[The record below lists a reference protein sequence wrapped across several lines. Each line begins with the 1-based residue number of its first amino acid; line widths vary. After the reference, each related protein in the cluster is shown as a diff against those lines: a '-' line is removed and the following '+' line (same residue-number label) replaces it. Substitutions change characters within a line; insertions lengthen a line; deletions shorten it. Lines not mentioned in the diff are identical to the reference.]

1 MSPCPYP
8 GYWGNQSLRES
19 PVPALSVTVQ
29 CTRSTQGLSP
39 IPSSFLTLSP
49 GHIPIPATPLCG
61 GCFPHRWGDPKEG
74 SWRWEPHHLEMWNP
88 GGFSKLLQPRGST
101 SFGCS
106 RCSLT
111 AGGCQDLVVVG
122 RCIGELAYQ
131 VHGAGLISWH
141 ILPSS
146 LSPKTVHPRDPSL
159 PRLQGYGS
167 VPDH

>member
-1 MSPCPYP
+1 MCQKKHPGLVSHSFFLPYP
-8 GYWGNQSLRES
+8 YPLDTSQFLQHY
-19 PVPALSVTVQ
+19 SVE
-29 CTRSTQGLSP
+29 G
-39 IPSSFLTLSP
+39 TL
-49 GHIPIPATPLCG
+49 IIG
-61 GCFPHRWGDPKEG
+61 GEEI
-74 SWRWEPHHLEMWNP
+74 WRWELHHLETWSR

>member
-1 MSPCPYP
+1 MCQKKYPKLVSNSFFLPYP
-8 GYWGNQSLRES
+8 YPLDTSQFLQHY
-19 PVPALSVTVQ
+19 SVE
-29 CTRSTQGLSP
+29 G
-39 IPSSFLTLSP
+39 TL
-49 GHIPIPATPLCG
+49 IIG
-61 GCFPHRWGDPKEG
+61 GEEI
-74 SWRWEPHHLEMWNP
+74 WRWELHHLETWSQ

-146 LSPKTVHPRDPSL
+146 LSPKTVHPRDLSL

>member
-1 MSPCPYP
+1 MCQKKYPKLVSNSFFLPYP
-8 GYWGNQSLRES
+8 YPLDTSQFLQHY
-19 PVPALSVTVQ
+19 SVE
-29 CTRSTQGLSP
+29 G
-39 IPSSFLTLSP
+39 TL
-49 GHIPIPATPLCG
+49 IIG
-61 GCFPHRWGDPKEG
+61 GEEI
-74 SWRWEPHHLEMWNP
+74 WRWELHHLETWSR

>member
-1 MSPCPYP
+1 MCQKKYPKLVSNSFFLPYP
-8 GYWGNQSLRES
+8 YPLDTSQFLQHY
-19 PVPALSVTVQ
+19 SVE
-29 CTRSTQGLSP
+29 G
-39 IPSSFLTLSP
+39 TL
-49 GHIPIPATPLCG
+49 IIG
-61 GCFPHRWGDPKEG
+61 GEEI
-74 SWRWEPHHLEMWNP
+74 WRWELHHLETWSR

-167 VPDH
+167 VPGH

>member
-1 MSPCPYP
+1 MCQKKYPKLVSNSFFLPYP
-8 GYWGNQSLRES
+8 YPLDTSQFLQHY
-19 PVPALSVTVQ
+19 SVE
-29 CTRSTQGLSP
+29 G
-39 IPSSFLTLSP
+39 TL
-49 GHIPIPATPLCG
+49 IIG
-61 GCFPHRWGDPKEG
+61 GEEI
-74 SWRWEPHHLEMWNP
+74 WRWELHHLETWSQ

-159 PRLQGYGS
+159 PRLQGYSS

>member
-1 MSPCPYP
+1 MCQKKYPKLVSNSFFLPYP
-8 GYWGNQSLRES
+8 YPLDTSQFLQHY
-19 PVPALSVTVQ
+19 SVE
-29 CTRSTQGLSP
+29 G
-39 IPSSFLTLSP
+39 TL
-49 GHIPIPATPLCG
+49 IIG
-61 GCFPHRWGDPKEG
+61 GEEI
-74 SWRWEPHHLEMWNP
+74 WRWELHHLETWSR

-159 PRLQGYGS
+159 PRLQRYGS